1 MPEYTA
7 THSSGLESMAFDVT
21 NLLLCIVI
29 IYALFSLFQSKTGKG
44 KGISGIVILACLA
57 TGYKYTALSP
67 DGISIEAPSS
77 SSSTPAS

>member
-1 MPEYTA
+1 
-7 THSSGLESMAFDVT
+7 MAFDVT

-57 TGYKYTALSP
+57 ALGYKYTALTP
-67 DGISIEAPSS
+67 DGISIQAPRI
-77 SSSTPAS
+77 TRENT